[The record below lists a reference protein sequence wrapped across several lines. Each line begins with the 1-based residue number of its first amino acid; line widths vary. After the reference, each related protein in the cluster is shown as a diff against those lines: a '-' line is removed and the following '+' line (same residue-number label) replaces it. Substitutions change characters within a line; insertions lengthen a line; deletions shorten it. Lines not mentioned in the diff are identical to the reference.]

1 MQKAIV
7 RTLLFYIVAVL
18 LFTSCSERKEY
29 RIGVSQCAE
38 GRWREKVNNEM
49 LAAQHLYEQD
59 VKVTIASAH
68 DDTQLQVK
76 QIDSLANTGIDLLV
90 VAPNEAEPIAAAI
103 ERVRQKGIPVICFD
117 RKVKG
122 DNYTAFIGG
131 SNVEAGHA
139 IGVNVVDVVKGITA
153 SGHRPLVMEVTALMR
168 RRLKVTTSWTMCAA
182 KAIGVRKL
190 LTGL

>member
-1 MQKAIV
+1 MLKTIV
-7 RTLLFYIVAVL
+7 HTVLFISAVVF
-18 LFTSCSERKEY
+18 LFASCAERKEY

-76 QIDSLANTGIDLLV
+76 QIDSLMNTGIDLLV

-139 IGVNVVDVVKGITA
+139 MV
-153 SGHRPLVMEVTALMR
+153 
-168 RRLKVTTSWTMCAA
+168 
-182 KAIGVRKL
+182 
-190 LTGL
+190 